1 MMTFE
6 VKDVI
11 TIVLASLGAVL
22 GVLNT
27 WRAYDKDRPKIRV
40 SPRKV
45 IPVGPTVDPRARLA
59 IEVTNLSWF
68 PLTVSEV
75 GVLFRG
81 TSERG
86 VVIDLVLNDG
96 GSFPRRLESRASF
109 MAYLHPEAFAS
120 AQHRVR
126 AAYAKTDC
134 GLTFTGNSP
143 ALQQLCGGR
152 S

>member
-1 MMTFE
+1 MMTFD

-11 TIVLASLGAVL
+11 TIALASIGAVL
-22 GVLNT
+22 GILNA
-27 WRAYDKDRPKIRV
+27 WKAYDKDRPRIRV
-40 SPRKV
+40 RPRQAV
-45 IPVGPTVDPRARLA
+45 PLGPTADPRARLA

-86 VVIDLVLNDG
+86 VVIEPMLHDG
-96 GSFPRRLESRASF
+96 GSFPRRLESRTSF
-109 MAYLHPEAFAS
+109 TAYLHPEAFVRT
-120 AQHRVR
+120 QHRVR

-134 GLTFTGNSP
+134 GLTFTGNTP
-143 ALQQLCGGR
+143 ALQQLCDGP
-152 S
+152 